1 MPADTSVK
9 YFHSEMAG
17 APTLNGTAGALIT
30 VLDAC
35 LVNGFG
41 LVAVSSLVVSS
52 NVATATTAGHS
63 AEVGSV
69 VLIAGATPGA
79 LNGEK
84 KVLSVGG
91 GNTTLTFD
99 ATGISDQ
106 TATGT
111 ISVKLAPAG
120 WEKSYYSGTTIAV
133 YKSLDIAGTGC
144 YLRVND
150 ANARYA
156 RAIGYET
163 MTGHSTGLRLFPT
176 SLQLSGGVYWDKS
189 SVANAT
195 ARGWTVA
202 SDGRIVYLALRPDGD
217 APNTASFLAFGDLLP
232 VSSADA
238 WACVLC
244 GTMTDMEGYVVY
256 NLAWYPTADVPS
268 GGQGVFCARSHTAAV
283 GSVPVLKSF
292 TTPYQAS
299 TAYQSG
305 GGLLVYPNS
314 ADGGLYLTQHL
325 ILQDSPLMLRGLSPG
340 LYCSPQTL
348 PVGWM
353 AANAEFDGEAA
364 LTGRRLRVVPYSGV
378 GIELLL
384 GWAWIDSTGPWR

>member
-52 NVATATTAGHS
+52 GIATATTAGHS

-120 WEKSYYSGTTIAV
+120 WEKSYYSGTTIAA

-150 ANARYA
+150 TNARYA

-163 MTGHSTGLRLFPT
+163 MSGHSTGLRPFPT
-176 SLQLSGGVYWDKS
+176 SVQLSGGVYWDKS
-189 SVANAT
+189 ITADAT
-195 ARGWTVA
+195 ARGWIVA
-202 SDGRIVYLALRPDGD
+202 SDGRIAYLALRSDSEQE
-217 APNTASFLAFGDLLP
+217 ANSTFVAFGDLNS
-232 VSSADA
+232 VKSADA
-238 WACVLC
+238 WACVINGC
-244 GTMTDMEGYVVY
+244 TTDLVGEIAYVFE
-256 NLAWYPTADVPS
+256 WYPTCDADASS
-268 GGQGVFCARSHTAAV
+268 GTWLARAHGGAV
-283 GSVPVLKSF
+283 GAIAARKGFAKMYLPLV
-292 TTPYQAS
+292 
-299 TAYQSG
+299 AYQSG
-305 GGLLVYPNS
+305 NAGQQYPNGP
-314 ADGGLYLTQHL
+314 DGGLYLTAHN
-325 ILQDSPLMLRGLSPG
+325 IMENASVCLRGLSPG
-340 LYCSPQTL
+340 LYCCPQTL
-348 PVGWM
+348 PINWM
-353 AANAEFDGEAA
+353 SANAEFDGDGA
-364 LTGRRLRVVPYSGV
+364 LTGKKVRVVPYSGA
-378 GIELLL
+378 GFDGLH
-384 GWAWIDSTGPWR
+384 AFAFIDSTGPWR

>member
-1 MPADTSVK
+1 MPADTTVK
-9 YFHSEMAG
+9 YFHSSMAG

-52 NVATATTAGHS
+52 GIATATTAGHS

-69 VLIAGATPGA
+69 VLIAGATPAG

-120 WEKSYYSGTTIAV
+120 WEKSYSSGTTIAV

-150 ANARYA
+150 AAARYA

-163 MTGHSTGLRLFPT
+163 MTGHSTGSRPFPT
-176 SLQLSGGVYWDKS
+176 TAQLSGGVYWDKS
-189 SVANAT
+189 GTADAT

-202 SDGRIVYLALRPDGD
+202 SDGRMVYLALRPD
-217 APNTASFLAFGDLLP
+217 PSPEENSTFVAFGDLNS
-232 VSSADA
+232 VKSADA
-238 WACVLC
+238 WACVINGATEDLV
-244 GTMTDMEGYVVY
+244 GETASVFQ
-256 NLAWYPTADVPS
+256 WYPSSDTSSAS
-268 GGQGVFCARSHTAAV
+268 GTWLARAHGGAV
-283 GSVPVLKSF
+283 GAIPALRGF
-292 TTPYQAS
+292 ALMNLPLAGYE
-299 TAYQSG
+299 SG
-305 GGLLVYPNS
+305 RAGMQYPNGP
-314 ADGGLYLTQHL
+314 DGGLYLTAHNL
-325 ILQDSPLMLRGLSPG
+325 LEEASVCLRAISPG
-340 LYCSPQTL
+340 LYCCPQTL
-348 PVGWM
+348 PFQWM
-353 AANAEFDGEAA
+353 AANAEFDGDGA
-364 LTGRRLRVVPYSGV
+364 LTGKRLRVVPYSGA
-378 GIELLL
+378 GFDGQQAFAFL
-384 GWAWIDSTGPWR
+384 DSTGPWR

>member
-52 NVATATTAGHS
+52 GIATATTAGHS

-69 VLIAGATPGA
+69 VLIAGATPSG

-91 GNTTLTFD
+91 GNTTVTFD

-120 WEKSYYSGTTIAV
+120 WEKAFSGTNLAA
-133 YKSLDIAGTGC
+133 YKSLDVAGTGC

-150 ANARYA
+150 TNARYA

-163 MTGHSTGLRLFPT
+163 MTGISTGLRLFPT
-176 SLQLSGGVYWDKS
+176 SVQLSGGVYWDKS

-202 SDGRIVYLALRPDGD
+202 SDGRMVYLALRPDAGAAD
-217 APNTASFLAFGDLLP
+217 TANFVAFGDLVP
-232 VSSADA
+232 VASADA
-238 WACVLC
+238 WCCVIN
-244 GTMTDMEGYVVY
+244 GAGADIVGYVTYVPD
-256 NLAWYPTADVPS
+256 WYPSTDSDAAGPTWL
-268 GGQGVFCARSHTAAV
+268 ARAHGAAV
-283 GSVPVLKSF
+283 GAIPARKGFAKQYL
-292 TTPYQAS
+292 S
-299 TAYQSG
+299 TVGYQSG
-305 GGLLVYPNS
+305 LAGMTYPNGP
-314 ADGGLYLTQHL
+314 DGGLYLTRHN
-325 ILQDSPLMLRGLSPG
+325 ILEDSPLSLRGLSPG
-340 LYCSPQTL
+340 LYCSPQTI

-353 AANAEFDGEAA
+353 AANAEFDGEGT

-378 GIELLL
+378 GTEGLQ
-384 GWAWIDSTGPWR
+384 GWALIDSTGPWR